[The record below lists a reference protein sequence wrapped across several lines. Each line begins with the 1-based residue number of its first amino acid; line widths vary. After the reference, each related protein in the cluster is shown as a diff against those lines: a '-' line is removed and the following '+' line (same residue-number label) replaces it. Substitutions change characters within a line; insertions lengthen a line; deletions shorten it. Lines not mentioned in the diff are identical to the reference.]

1 MPCQH
6 HKDALIEVAA
16 SGVEP
21 QGELRGHLAGC
32 AECRAAFEQE
42 RSLFASI
49 DSGLRVAANPEV
61 PVSLLPR
68 VRARLDVES
77 AVPSRRWAGNWLLLA
92 SAAIIVAGIF
102 VARVAWRPVV
112 RENPSI
118 NTGKKSPS
126 APAPRSPQV
135 DPHNSERIAKNNS
148 SSAQQT
154 LVTGNSSKAGMTS
167 ARHSGPEVLVPMDQ
181 EVLLAEYAEQ
191 WQQRKHAPL
200 LAQDSD
206 ATILAPLQVAQIQ
219 IAELDVKLLA
229 EGKSQ

>member
-1 MPCQH
+1 MPCEH
-6 HKDALIEVAA
+6 HKDALIEAA
-16 SGVEP
+16 AAGVEP
-21 QGELRGHLAGC
+21 QGELRAHLAGC
-32 AECRAAFEQE
+32 AGCRAAFEQE
-42 RSLFASI
+42 RLLFASI
-49 DSGLRVAANPEV
+49 DSGLRVAANAEV

-68 VRARLDVES
+68 VRALLDVES
-77 AVPSRRWAGNWLLLA
+77 VVPNRRWAGNWLVLA
-92 SAAIIVAGIF
+92 SAAVIAAGIF

-118 NTGKKSPS
+118 NTTEKGPS
-126 APAPRSPQV
+126 APAARSPHV
-135 DPHNSERIAKNNS
+135 DAHNSERIAKTNPSPAQRTMVAENS
-148 SSAQQT
+148 PK
-154 LVTGNSSKAGMTS
+154 GGMT

-191 WQQRKHAPL
+191 WRQRKHAPL

-229 EGKSQ
+229 EEKSQ

>member
-6 HKDALIEVAA
+6 HKDALIEAAA

-32 AECRAAFEQE
+32 AECRATFEQE

-49 DSGLRVAANPEV
+49 DSGLRVAANAEGS
-61 PVSLLPR
+61 VSLLPR

-77 AVPSRRWAGNWLLLA
+77 VVPSRRWAGNWLVLA
-92 SAAIIVAGIF
+92 SAAVIVAGIF

-118 NTGKKSPS
+118 DSREKSSS

-135 DPHNSERIAKNNS
+135 DAHNSERIAKNNPAP
-148 SSAQQT
+148 AQQT
-154 LVTGNSSKAGMTS
+154 LVAQNSPKAGMTS
-167 ARHSGPEVLVPMDQ
+167 SRHSGPEVLVPKDQ

-191 WQQRKHAPL
+191 WRQRKHAPL

-219 IAELDVKLLA
+219 IAELDVKPLA
-229 EGKSQ
+229 EEKSQ